1 MIRTISP
8 KAMQAYEK
16 KVMAETGLPGLLLME
31 HASRAVADR
40 LDKSR
45 YTVFLCGPGNNGGDG
60 FAAARLFY
68 LAGGRCEV
76 WRLPG
81 ELKGDALTNWQ
92 LLRTLCP
99 EINTYELA
107 EGFVLPAQ
115 AEQVVDALFGTGLDR
130 ALAGLPLQV
139 VNAVNESQL
148 PVTAV
153 DIPSGLSG
161 LTGRIMGA
169 AVKAK
174 ETVTFHRP
182 KDGLYLGQGPDYTG
196 RVIIAPIYLP
206 EGEAEG
212 YDLMEATD
220 ISHYLPPRK
229 RDSHKGDYGRV
240 LIRAGSPNMAGAAGI
255 CAQAAL
261 RTGAG
266 LVSVC
271 CDETTALTVH
281 ALAPCATCCGEDD
294 RPQADVLAAGPG
306 LGKRGEDFLKE
317 MRDCD
322 KPCVWDADALNWLA
336 QQPCKRLPANHFIT
350 PHPGEAAR
358 LLGCTPQQIEKDRP
372 AALRALYELLGCTV
386 ILKGAVTLIQSH
398 EGSAMNLSGTPAMAK
413 GGSGDALTGIL
424 SALAC
429 RHLPP
434 LRTAQLAC
442 LLHGLAGERAT
453 RQWGENAVTAM
464 DLIDCIGKE
473 MNP

>member
-161 LTGRIMGA
+161 LTGQFQRLGH
-169 AVKAK
+169 VCF
-174 ETVTFHRP
+174 VFHTRSP
-182 KDGLYLGQGPDYTG
+182 LFCYHTAFCPGTQGEG
-196 RVIIAPIYLP
+196 RKKKK
-206 EGEAEG
+206 
-212 YDLMEATD
+212 
-220 ISHYLPPRK
+220 S
-229 RDSHKGDYGRV
+229 
-240 LIRAGSPNMAGAAGI
+240 
-255 CAQAAL
+255 
-261 RTGAG
+261 
-266 LVSVC
+266 
-271 CDETTALTVH
+271 
-281 ALAPCATCCGEDD
+281 
-294 RPQADVLAAGPG
+294 
-306 LGKRGEDFLKE
+306 GKRTFAPG
-317 MRDCD
+317 
-322 KPCVWDADALNWLA
+322 ADMV
-336 QQPCKRLPANHFIT
+336 K
-350 PHPGEAAR
+350 
-358 LLGCTPQQIEKDRP
+358 
-372 AALRALYELLGCTV
+372 
-386 ILKGAVTLIQSH
+386 
-398 EGSAMNLSGTPAMAK
+398 
-413 GGSGDALTGIL
+413 
-424 SALAC
+424 
-429 RHLPP
+429 
-434 LRTAQLAC
+434 
-442 LLHGLAGERAT
+442 
-453 RQWGENAVTAM
+453 
-464 DLIDCIGKE
+464 
-473 MNP
+473 